1 MFLYALVVMSHVYTY
16 INKKNTCIFGDMCR
30 ASISC
35 KFYKPY
41 MIVRG
46 GPRNSSGGGGGSGPK
61 LFKGGGGVRVQVRG
75 NFHILT
81 SKKNLGGGGV
91 KPHTPPW
98 IRHWWC
104 LVIQEWRLGTWNH
117 LWKNMSNLFAKCE
130 LKVSCLFLFPWYVL
144 PFSFFTFFF

>member
-16 INKKNTCIFGDMCR
+16 INKKNTCIFGDMCS

-46 GPRNSSGGGGGSGPK
+46 GPRNSSGGGGG
-61 LFKGGGGVRVQVRG
+61 FWAEIIQGGGVRVQVRG

-81 SKKNLGGGGV
+81 SKKPRGGGLN
-91 KPHTPPW
+91 PIHPPGSATDGAW
-98 IRHWWC
+98 LYKNGDWEHGTIFEKTC
-104 LVIQEWRLGTWNH
+104 LISLQSVN
-117 LWKNMSNLFAKCE
+117 
-130 LKVSCLFLFPWYVL
+130 
-144 PFSFFTFFF
+144 